1 MNKKLLLIGPAVILL
16 FCFCASV
23 SAQKK
28 DEAVIDLLAKY
39 DTAWNKKDSATVAN
53 ILAPGYIYFSSTG
66 GITTRERTLEFL
78 SSPKYILTSAARS
91 EVKTYRTGDTVIV
104 SSRWIGKGTY
114 DKEVID
120 DDQRCGLV
128 FTKVGKQWKLISEH
142 CAQIVS
148 K

>member
-1 MNKKLLLIGPAVILL
+1 MNKKLLLIGPTVILF
-16 FCFCASV
+16 FCLAASV
-23 SAQKK
+23 SAQKN
-28 DEAVIDLLAKY
+28 DGPVLDVLAKY
-39 DTAWNKKDSATVAN
+39 DAAWNKKDSATVGN
-53 ILAPGYIYFSSTG
+53 ILAPGYIYFSSVG

-78 SSPKYILTSAARS
+78 SSPKYVLTSAARS
-91 EVKTYRTGDTVIV
+91 EVATYRTGDTVIV

-128 FTKVGKQWKLISEH
+128 FTKIGKQWKLISEH
-142 CAQIVS
+142 CTQIVA

>member
-1 MNKKLLLIGPAVILL
+1 MIKKISLVVLSVILL
-16 FCFCASV
+16 CCFAGSGL
-23 SAQKK
+23 AQKNGG
-28 DEAVIDLLAKY
+28 AVMDVLAKY
-39 DTAWNKKDSATVAN
+39 DAAWNKKDSATVGN

-66 GITTRERTLEFL
+66 GITTRERTLESL
-78 SSPKYILTSAARS
+78 NSPKYILTSAERS

-114 DKEVID
+114 DKEVIN

-128 FTKVGKQWKLISEH
+128 FTKIGKQWKLISEH